1 MMLLAELLSNFLPG
15 KVKSRLGYLWSAVLL
30 TAVTFLVIS
39 GLARFF
45 GQEWDVAL
53 RWPGIA
59 AGCVA
64 LGYAL
69 VYPFVRGRLTD
80 AERARP

>member
-15 KVKSRLGYLWSAVLL
+15 RLKSRLAYLWSAVLM
-30 TAVTFLVIS
+30 TAVTFLVLS

-45 GQEWDVAL
+45 GQEWDVSL
-53 RWPGIA
+53 RWAGIA

-69 VYPFVRGRLTD
+69 VYPFARARLAD
-80 AERARP
+80 AERART